1 MKSGF
6 VFYRSWLDSM
16 SLMTEEERNEL
27 LWVILRMGLYNEEP
41 KQMSRMVA
49 ISWSLIRTQME
60 VNNQRYENSIQR
72 RQKQNESKTEA
83 KQKQNESKTEAKQE
97 QNESKTVAKEKVKE
111 KEKEKEKDKGSV
123 SDNFKNELLA
133 DQVFVEKFMMVKNCE
148 PSQVKKQVDEFET
161 WLTVKN
167 QTHATFAE
175 YKNHFWNWV
184 ALRNVQQKPHWTH
197 TVKSEDLRYFEQH
210 GELPDG
216 TTPY

>member
-1 MKSGF
+1 MRNGF
-6 VFYRSWLDSM
+6 VFYASFQAAINYLEASDQLTMYRAIIDYGLSQKEPTLP
-16 SLMTEEERNEL
+16 THL
-27 LWVILRMGLYNEEP
+27 LPI
-41 KQMSRMVA
+41 
-49 ISWSLIRTQME
+49 WSLIVPQIDANFE
-60 VNNQRYENSIQR
+60 RYENGKKGGR
-72 RQKQNESKTEA
+72 KPLVT
-83 KQKQNESKTEAKQE
+83 
-97 QNESKTVAKEKVKE
+97 KEKTSGSLVNNHWLPTPKPKE
-111 KEKEKEKDKGSV
+111 KDKEKDKGSV